1 MNLSYTQISM
11 LRRVNV
17 AGGIQMEQRSTLE
30 ALERRGLVQ
39 RENVPGVF
47 LIWRWTITA
56 AGLAAIPDR
65 Q

>member
-1 MNLSYTQISM
+1 M